1 MITRIAWVGVTW
13 RQRSRFRQTAAL
25 KVICR
30 RQAVRAVTTSSLP
43 SLTPAVP
50 LQGRSEKPSVDWR
63 DAIAMSVVM
72 QTGTRTFSPDVSL
85 RIFSRLTPLIEQG
98 LTSHQTHYRSPT
110 STPTNT
116 SDVVEFTKSEC
127 ESEFES
133 TGLESES
140 TDFRFKSL

>member
-1 MITRIAWVGVTW
+1 
-13 RQRSRFRQTAAL
+13 
-25 KVICR
+25 
-30 RQAVRAVTTSSLP
+30 
-43 SLTPAVP
+43 
-50 LQGRSEKPSVDWR
+50 
-63 DAIAMSVVM
+63 MSVVM